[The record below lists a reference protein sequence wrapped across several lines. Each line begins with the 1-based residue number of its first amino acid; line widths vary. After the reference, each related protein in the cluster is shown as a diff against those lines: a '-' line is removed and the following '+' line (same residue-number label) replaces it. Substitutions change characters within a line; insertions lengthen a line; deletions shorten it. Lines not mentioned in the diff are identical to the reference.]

1 MVKSKDIENR
11 ETTGE
16 KEKKVKKTNGRAET
30 SYRPRFVRV
39 RTCVDVSLAS
49 SSPAR
54 SAPSP
59 RVPTS
64 FRIHGFRRRIR
75 QFYAYLVVVV
85 VVVDKWW

>member
-1 MVKSKDIENR
+1 MKKKKKGR
-11 ETTGE
+11 KGE
-16 KEKKVKKTNGRAET
+16 RADT

-64 FRIHGFRRRIR
+64 LRIRGFRRRDY
-75 QFYAYLVVVV
+75 QAYIYIYVVVVLIHVTVAVVVV
-85 VVVDKWW
+85 VVSVDKC